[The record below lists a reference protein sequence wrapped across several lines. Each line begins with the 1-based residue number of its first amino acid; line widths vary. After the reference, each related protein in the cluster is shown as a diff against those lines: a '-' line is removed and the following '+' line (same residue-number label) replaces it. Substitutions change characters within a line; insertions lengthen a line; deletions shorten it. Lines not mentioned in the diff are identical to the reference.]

1 MVVSYGDQR
10 FWIIIFWNMIHD
22 WYIHHAFHKVSLE
35 AFLTFINPSCNT
47 FLCLRF
53 IWIQSCMDFLREF
66 FVCTMQGNQPGMLIY
81 KWLYEPL
88 VMKQY
93 TTNQIHA
100 HIWKSG
106 LWELKFGLIRHGSS
120 SFPFILDLN
129 GWPRSQVVVQ
139 VLNAYFLG
147 WWNNGCVTW
156 NGNLKHAF
164 IW

>member
-1 MVVSYGDQR
+1 MVVYYGAQR

-22 WYIHHAFHKVSLE
+22 RCIHHAFHKVSLE
-35 AFLTFINPSCNT
+35 AFLTLFIHKPKLQHISMFEIHMDPKLHG
-47 FLCLRF
+47 FLKEKFLYAPCKV
-53 IWIQSCMDFLREF
+53 IQ
-66 FVCTMQGNQPGMLIY
+66 PWMLIY

-93 TTNQIHA
+93 TTNQIRVY
-100 HIWKSG
+100 IWKSG

-120 SFPFILDLN
+120 SFPFFLDLD

-156 NGNLKHAF
+156 KGNF
-164 IW
+164 